1 MKGPAHAGFFT
12 NVQEAQEVGPC
23 TTFSNA
29 ESALEVAMPRNP
41 KTDKPDMG
49 EDQLSASSGKPG
61 ARSPRTA
68 SAVKVNKGKA
78 AGKGAGKAPATAKNS
93 APKKTAKAAAEPAS
107 TTPGKQGTTKIKNPI
122 PLSEKELEALALAEL
137 HGLSPKMA
145 KFVDLYLATYNATQ
159 SYRDAGYSAKSD
171 AVAAAGASRL
181 LKKVKSHPYYAAR
194 QAEMFKRTA
203 DVQNAVIGV
212 IHAAAFADAR
222 EISELRRACCH
233 YCHGIDHRYQHTP
246 REMEDRLA
254 EYEAALADA
263 KNNNKTLPPFDE
275 LGGLGY
281 DKRLPP
287 HPDCPE
293 CAGEGYQY
301 LYFHD
306 SRSYSPAALALYEG
320 VEKTKDGLKVHAGSQ
335 KAYRELLGKIFDL
348 HVEPAVVV
356 QAGPSTEEL
365 DERIARAHE
374 KTERQ
379 RAEMQERL
387 RMIEEGKLG

>member
-1 MKGPAHAGFFT
+1 
-12 NVQEAQEVGPC
+12 
-23 TTFSNA
+23 
-29 ESALEVAMPRNP
+29 MPRTP
-41 KTDKPDMG
+41 KTDNPDKVA
-49 EDQLSASSGKPG
+49 DQLSASGGK
-61 ARSPRTA
+61 ARTKPPRTA
-68 SAVKVNKGKA
+68 SAVKVNKDQAAKKGPRKPPSKA
-78 AGKGAGKAPATAKNS
+78 RVSAKPPA
-93 APKKTAKAAAEPAS
+93 AKAVAEAAASSPAK
-107 TTPGKQGTTKIKNPI
+107 PGTTKIKNPI
-122 PLSEKELEALALAEL
+122 QLSEKELEALALAEL

-159 SYRDAGYSAKSD
+159 SYRDAGYSAKTEN
-171 AVAAAGASRL
+171 AAAAGASRL
-181 LKKVKSHPYYAAR
+181 LKKVKTHPYYAAR

-203 DVQNAVIGV
+203 DVQNSIIGV

-233 YCHGIDHRYQHTP
+233 YCHGIGHKYQHTP
-246 REMEDRLA
+246 REMEERLA
-254 EYEAALADA
+254 EYEAALLEASA
-263 KNNNKTLPPFDE
+263 SNKVLPPFDE

-293 CAGEGYQY
+293 CSGEGHQY

-320 VEKTKDGLKVHAGSQ
+320 VEKTKDGLKVIAGSQ
-335 KAYRELLGKIFDL
+335 KGYRELLGKIFDL

-387 RMIEEGKLG
+387 RMIEEGKLE